1 MIKKTCDFKIKTNN
15 IEVEHSGP
23 LTNKQAKN
31 LITFFN
37 KYGKKIETKHRVLID
52 YSTFLG
58 DGLKH
63 RKKDIRL
70 RITNGNPEIIIKL
83 GDWTSSNH
91 RKELSVFTETG
102 SFDTLVQIY
111 AALGYKKGMLCE
123 RTTEVYDYNDIEF
136 AIVKAPNNS
145 FHFEAEIM
153 TDENGIKTA
162 KKHIQEV
169 CKELGLE
176 IFTNESYIAYIEKL
190 NKEAN
195 EIFDFENYTE
205 NYFEN
210 RYHFNKEKA
219 TR

>member
-1 MIKKTCDFKIKTNN
+1 MTKN

-23 LTNKQAKN
+23 LTNEQAKE
-31 LITFFN
+31 LMAFFDEHGE
-37 KYGKKIETKHRVLID
+37 KVTTKHRVLID

-70 RITNGNPEIIIKL
+70 RITNGNPEIIVKL

-91 RKELSVFTETG
+91 RKELSVLTEAG

-123 RTTEVYDYNDIEF
+123 RMTEVYNYDGIEF
-136 AIVKAPNNS
+136 AIVEVPGHS

-153 TDENGIKTA
+153 ADENGIEVA
-162 KKHIQEV
+162 KNHIQKV

-176 IFTNESYIAYIEKL
+176 IFTDEGYIKYIEKL

-195 EIFDFENYTE
+195 EVFDFDNYTE
-205 NYFEN
+205 
-210 RYHFNKEKA
+210 
-219 TR
+219 

>member
-1 MIKKTCDFKIKTNN
+1 MTKN
-15 IEVEHSGP
+15 IEVEYSGP
-23 LTNKQAKN
+23 LTSKQAKD
-31 LITFFN
+31 LMAFFDEHGE
-37 KYGKKIETKHRVLID
+37 KVTTKHRVLID

-70 RITNGNPEIIIKL
+70 RVTNGNPEIIVKL

-91 RKELSVFTETG
+91 RKELSVFTESG

-111 AALGYKKGMLCE
+111 AALGYRKGMLCE
-123 RTTEVYDYNDIEF
+123 RTTEVYNYDGIEF
-136 AIVKAPNNS
+136 AIVAVPSDS

-153 TDENGIKTA
+153 SDENGIKFA
-162 KKHIQEV
+162 RNHIQEV
-169 CKELGLE
+169 CKKLGLE
-176 IFTNESYIAYIEKL
+176 IFTNEDYIAYVERL

-195 EIFDFENYTE
+195 EVFDFENYTE
-205 NYFEN
+205 NYFED
-210 RYHFNKEKA
+210 RYHFSKEKA

>member
-1 MIKKTCDFKIKTNN
+1 MTKN
-15 IEVEHSGP
+15 IEVEYSGP
-23 LTNKQAKN
+23 LSNEQVKKVKA
-31 LITFFN
+31 FFDE
-37 KYGKKIETKHRVLID
+37 YGEKVTTKHRVLID

-70 RITNGNPEIIIKL
+70 RITNGEPEIIVKL

-91 RKELSVFTETG
+91 RKELSVFTERG

-123 RTTEVYDYNDIEF
+123 RITEVYNYDDIEF
-136 AIVKAPNNS
+136 AIVEVPGNS

-153 TDENGIKTA
+153 ADE
-162 KKHIQEV
+162 
-169 CKELGLE
+169 ELGLE
-176 IFTNESYIAYIEKL
+176 IFTDEGYIAYIEKL

-195 EIFDFENYTE
+195 EIFDFDNYTE
-205 NYFEN
+205 NYFED
-210 RYHFNKEKA
+210 RHHFSKEK
-219 TR
+219 TTH

>member
-1 MIKKTCDFKIKTNN
+1 MTKN

-23 LTNKQAKN
+23 LTNEQAKK
-31 LITFFN
+31 IMAFFDEH
-37 KYGKKIETKHRVLID
+37 GKKVSTKHRVLID

-70 RITNGNPEIIIKL
+70 RITNGKPEIIVKL
-83 GDWTSSNH
+83 GDWTSLNH
-91 RKELSVFTETG
+91 RKELSVFTERG

-123 RTTEVYDYNDIEF
+123 RITEVYNYDDIEF
-136 AIVKAPNNS
+136 AIVEVPGNS

-153 TDENGIKTA
+153 ADEGGIEAA
-162 KKHIQEV
+162 KNHIQEV
-169 CKELGLE
+169 CEELGLE
-176 IFTNESYIAYIEKL
+176 IFTDEGYIAYIEKL

-195 EIFDFENYTE
+195 EIFDFNNYTE
-205 NYFEN
+205 NYFED
-210 RYHFNKEKA
+210 RYHFSKEK
-219 TR
+219 TTH

>member
-1 MIKKTCDFKIKTNN
+1 MTKN

-23 LTNKQAKN
+23 LSKEQAKK
-31 LITFFN
+31 LMKFFDEN
-37 KYGKKIETKHRVLID
+37 GEKVTTKHRVLID

-58 DGLKH
+58 DGLKN

-70 RITNGNPEIIIKL
+70 RITNGNPEIIVKL

-91 RKELSVFTETG
+91 RKELSVFTEEG

-111 AALGYKKGMLCE
+111 AALGYEKGMLCE
-123 RTTEVYDYNDIEF
+123 RTTEVYNYDGIEF
-136 AIVKAPNNS
+136 AIVEVPGHS

-153 TDENGIKTA
+153 SDEDGVDA
-162 KKHIQEV
+162 ARKHIQEV
-169 CKELGLE
+169 CDKLDME
-176 IFTNESYIAYIEKL
+176 IFTDEGYIAYIEKL

-195 EIFDFENYTE
+195 EVFDFKKYTE

-210 RYHFNKEKA
+210 RYHFSQEKA
-219 TR
+219 TH